1 MTNKVERR
9 ESNPA
14 NPANPAAGERSV
26 LGLRFPEVQRARLY
40 RDPLLVVIDEEE
52 RVAAVAARKAAE
64 AAAVP
69 VRPCRDRYYRLAAR
83 QVAIALAAVEI
94 RRMMKGHR

>member
-9 ESNPA
+9 ELNPA

-26 LGLRFPEVQRARLY
+26 LGLRWPEVQRSRFY

-52 RVAAVAARKAAE
+52 RVAAVAARRAAE

-69 VRPCRDRYYRLAAR
+69 VKPCRDRYYRLASRRTAME
-83 QVAIALAAVEI
+83 VACVEI
-94 RRMMKGHR
+94 QRMMKGQR